1 MSDLGS
7 PVAIVLA
14 GGSSSRFWPLGDK
27 SLIPFLGRPLLE
39 LHLRELRAVG
49 FEQFVVV
56 ANPENEEAIRIL
68 LANQVGLA
76 ASVAVQAEPVGMGD
90 ALLAAEEALAPWG
103 PGTPIYVTQAHD
115 IVDASLHR
123 AMLERARTGAAGGP
137 AGAWVAAQEVD
148 AHFPGGYLV
157 VEGERVRGVVEK
169 PPPGQEPSRLVN
181 IVAHLYR
188 DWAPL
193 FRHLARLKSQ
203 GAPAEGHYEMAMSAL
218 MLGEDVRVCRYTG
231 PWQPLKYPW
240 HVLQAMDLLLE
251 RLKAGWGREVLGEDL
266 TETAPGVLMGEG
278 VRLFPGAQVV
288 GPAYIGE
295 GAIIGTNSL
304 VRGSMIGPRSVVGFS
319 SEVARSY
326 VGADCWLHTNYVGDS
341 VLAEDV
347 SLGSGT
353 VTGNLRF
360 DEKPV
365 KSLVRDEVID
375 TGLVKLGVVF
385 GRGARTG
392 INASVMPGVKVGRY
406 AAVGPGVLLGRDL
419 PDGVMAAAEQTLRYS
434 PSPTLGGTADR
445 SAFRGQL
452 SAAPGA
458 PDQA

>member
-49 FEQFVVV
+49 FERFVVV
-56 ANPENEEAIRIL
+56 ANPENQEAIRRL
-68 LANQVGLA
+68 LASQDGLV
-76 ASVAVQAEPVGMGD
+76 ASVAVQFEPLGMGD
-90 ALLAAEEALAPWG
+90 ALLAVERALERFG
-103 PGTPIYVTQAHD
+103 SGTPIYVTQAHD
-115 IVDASLHR
+115 VVDASLHR
-123 AMLERARTGAAGGP
+123 AMLDRARSSAA
-137 AGAWVAAQEVD
+137 AWVAGQEVESY
-148 AHFPGGYLV
+148 FPGGYLV
-157 VEGERVRGVVEK
+157 VEGERVRGVIEK
-169 PPPGQEPSRLVN
+169 PPPGQEPSRLVS

-188 DWAPL
+188 EWAPL
-193 FRHLARLKSQ
+193 FRHLARLRER
-203 GAPAEGHYEMAMSAL
+203 GAPADGHYEMAMSAL
-218 MLGEDVRVCRYTG
+218 MAEEDVRLCRYAG

-251 RLKAGWGREVLGEDL
+251 RLKTGWGREALGDDL
-266 TETAPGVLMGEG
+266 TETAPGVLMGQG

-341 VLAEDV
+341 VLADDV

-392 INASVMPGVKVGRY
+392 INASVMPGGKVGRY
-406 AAVGPGVLLGRDL
+406 AAVGPGVLLARDL
-419 PDGVMAAAEQTLRYS
+419 PDGVMATAEQTLRYG

-445 SAFRGQL
+445 STFRGQL
-452 SAAPGA
+452 PGA
-458 PDQA
+458 N